1 MMRFVRGR
9 AVLVVIAYL
18 FVHPAS
24 AADLPA
30 KRGLR
35 SGEDLLCG
43 AMFALVGVAALWIGR
58 AYPMGTP
65 LRLGSGV
72 FPWLLSWG
80 LIGIGG
86 IIFAKGLLT
95 DGPRLT
101 GWAWRPVILITLA
114 AISFGLLIE
123 PAGLLVSML
132 VLMVLG
138 ALAGDDHSWRELSVF
153 IAIMLVIGVTIF
165 IWGLG
170 MPIKVFP
177 WS

>member
-1 MMRFVRGR
+1 MTQTTDIDGK
-9 AVLVVIAYL
+9 
-18 FVHPAS
+18 S
-24 AADLPA
+24 
-30 KRGLR
+30 GLR
-35 SGEDLLCG
+35 SGQDLLCG
-43 AMFALVGVAALWIGR
+43 VMFAAIGAAALWIGR

-80 LIGIGG
+80 LIGIGA
-86 IIFAKGLLT
+86 IIFVKGLLT

-101 GWAWRPVILITLA
+101 AWAWRPVLLITLA
-114 AISFGLLIE
+114 AVCFALLIE
-123 PAGLLVSML
+123 PAGLVVTML
-132 VLMVLG
+132 VLMTLG
-138 ALAGDDHSWRELSVF
+138 ALAGEGHSLRQL
-153 IAIMLVIGVTIF
+153 AIFFPVMILLGVGIF

>member
-1 MMRFVRGR
+1 MTEGDD
-9 AVLVVIAYL
+9 
-18 FVHPAS
+18 VHH
-24 AADLPA
+24 
-30 KRGLR
+30 GGIR
-35 SGEDLLCG
+35 SGQDLLCG
-43 AMFALVGVAALWIGR
+43 AMFALIGALALWVGR

-80 LIGIGG
+80 LIGVGG
-86 IIFAKGLLT
+86 IVVVKGLLT

-114 AISFGLLIE
+114 ATSFALLIE

-132 VLMVLG
+132 VLMGLG
-138 ALAGDDHSWRELSVF
+138 ALAGEGHRWRELSIFFAV
-153 IAIMLVIGVTIF
+153 MLLLGVGIF

-170 MPIKVFP
+170 MPIKAFP